1 MIDLYEW
8 KDGCSYDIKHTI
20 YIVRK
25 GDNYKNIIKKFNV
38 SLEELKK
45 YNNINDLEKL
55 IPGQKI
61 IIDNSNKPT

>member
-8 KDGCSYDIKHTI
+8 KDGYNYDIKPTI

-25 GDNYKNIIKKFNV
+25 GDNYKKIIKKFNI

-45 YNNINDLEKL
+45 YNNINALEKL